1 MQPINVLV
9 TVTGRDRPGVTAAL
23 FGALAAH
30 DIEVLDVEQVVIR
43 ERLILGVL
51 LSLRGDQGPL
61 RRSLGNACGALDL
74 EFELVVT
81 DETTAKR
88 PPNHPRSKLHVIL
101 LGQPLRPGAVADIA
115 QRIADVGGNIE
126 SVTQLSV
133 YPTSSLDLIVADADE
148 QALREVLARA
158 AAQTG
163 LDIAVEAA
171 GLARRAKRLVVLD
184 VDSTLVQGEGIDELA
199 RCAGVLDEVTAI
211 TAGAMGGSLDF
222 AESLTARVELL
233 AGLPVADVERV
244 RDALVLTPGA
254 RTLVRTLKRL
264 GYTVG
269 VVSGASLLSPPGSSM
284 SSDWISPRPTSSRF
298 GTAGSPDELSATSWT
313 VQARPPRCVASPS
326 SSAYR
331 WLRRWPSATA
341 PTTST
346 CCARPAWASPST
358 PRPPCAR
365 TPRCRSTSPSWM
377 RCCTSSESRAPTS
390 RSRTASSPTTTSRT
404 ARLPTARSLH
414 VERHAALRVCPAQAS
429 SRLAEAVG

>member
-1 MQPINVLV
+1 MQPLTVLV
-9 TVTGRDRPGVTAAL
+9 TVTGGDRPGVTAAL

-30 DIEVLDVEQVVIR
+30 DVEVLDVEQVVIR

-51 LSLRGDQGPL
+51 LSLRGDPAPL

-74 EFELVVT
+74 HFEFVVT
-81 DETTAKR
+81 DEVAVDNPPER
-88 PPNHPRSKLHVIL
+88 PRTKLHVIL

-148 QALREVLARA
+148 QSLREVLARA
-158 AAQTG
+158 AADTG

-199 RCAGVLDEVTAI
+199 RYAGVLDEVTAI

-222 AESLTARVELL
+222 ADSLAARVQLL
-233 AGLPVADVERV
+233 AGLPVSDVERV
-244 RDALVLTPGA
+244 RDAIVLTPGA

-269 VVSGASLLSPPGSSM
+269 VVSGGFTALTDRFVEELGLDFSAANVLEVHEGRLTGRVIGDVVDRAGKAS
-284 SSDWISPRPTSSRF
+284 
-298 GTAGSPDELSATSWT
+298 A
-313 VQARPPRCVASPS
+313 
-326 SSAYR
+326 
-331 WLRRWPSATA
+331 LRRFAEQFGVPLAQTVA
-341 PTTST
+341 IGDG
-346 CCARPAWASPST
+346 ANDID
-358 PRPPCAR
+358 
-365 TPRCRSTSPSWM
+365 M
-377 RCCTSSESRAPTS
+377 LRA
-390 RSRTASSPTTTSRT
+390 AGLGI
-404 ARLPTARSLH
+404 AFNAK
-414 VERHAALRVCPAQAS
+414 AALRANAEVSVNQPFLDAVLYILGIPRSDIEVADS
-429 SRLAEAVG
+429 EGEDGDIVDGDLADSERVSTAAAAL